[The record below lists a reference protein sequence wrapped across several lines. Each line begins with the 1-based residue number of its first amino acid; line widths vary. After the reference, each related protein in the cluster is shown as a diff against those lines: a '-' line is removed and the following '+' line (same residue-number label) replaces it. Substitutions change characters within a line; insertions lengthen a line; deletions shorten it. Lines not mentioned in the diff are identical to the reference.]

1 MPAAAVVT
9 IIAAVVVIL
18 VLAAFLLAIV
28 RVLVGVNRTL
38 GTVTGAVDTIISKTQ
53 PVDSVVRSIDGNL
66 ATARDVLSS
75 LLESKVGADG
85 AAQLVASVDPLAQ
98 APAERKP
105 QSAPVTGQ
113 RWPSEPSP
121 PVRGRSAGSI
131 QMRDDD
137 EDDEPL
143 EGEPFNAA
151 APVASSP
158 PGLPPEP
165 EAEPPEAERAAW
177 PPSGLEPSPP
187 VRGRSAGSIQMR
199 DR

>member
-1 MPAAAVVT
+1 
-9 IIAAVVVIL
+9 
-18 VLAAFLLAIV
+18 
-28 RVLVGVNRTL
+28 
-38 GTVTGAVDTIISKTQ
+38 
-53 PVDSVVRSIDGNL
+53 
-66 ATARDVLSS
+66 
-75 LLESKVGADG
+75 
-85 AAQLVASVDPLAQ
+85 
-98 APAERKP
+98 
-105 QSAPVTGQ
+105 
-113 RWPSEPSP
+113 
-121 PVRGRSAGSI
+121 
-131 QMRDDD
+131 MRDDD